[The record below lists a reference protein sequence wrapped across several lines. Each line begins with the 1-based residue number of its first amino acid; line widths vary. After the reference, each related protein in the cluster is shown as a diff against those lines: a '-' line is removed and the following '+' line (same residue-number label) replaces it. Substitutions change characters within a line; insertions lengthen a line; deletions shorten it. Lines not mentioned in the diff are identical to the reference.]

1 MLLGI
6 LLTQALVALHFWHEA
21 WDLTLFFVIAVL
33 GSLAEVVFVHFGV
46 WRYSNPTLLGIP
58 AWFPVSFGIAGVTGY
73 RLAGTL
79 AAFLVREDCLSYL
92 ERKK

>member
-1 MLLGI
+1 M
-6 LLTQALVALHFWHEA
+6 A
-21 WDLTLFFVIAVL
+21 LFFVIAVL

-58 AWFPVSFGIAGVTGY
+58 AWFSVSFGIAGVAGY

-79 AAFLVREDCLSYL
+79 AAFLVQGGCLSYRR
-92 ERKK
+92 RKT